1 MVTTSQLETCKKCA
15 NHKTDIN
22 GEIICIHTNKAPD
35 FRESCIF
42 FENKNKHES
51 TFEEFEKELLVQS
64 AGNGKRFANYIIDY
78 IFMYLL
84 IIVIAL
90 FGFIIADLT
99 GIFAEDLYPQSTL
112 EIYAYVFIL
121 SISYYTL
128 IEFLTGGRSIGKFIT
143 KTKVI
148 TSDGQKPDFKT
159 CLIRSLCRF
168 IPFEAFSFFGSTDS
182 GWHDSISNTR
192 VVLNKQNP

>member
-42 FENKNKHES
+42 FENKHES

-84 IIVIAL
+84 IIIIAL
-90 FGFIIADLT
+90 LAFIFSDLFMISPT
-99 GIFAEDLYPQSTL
+99 DFFPQSTL
-112 EIYAYVFIL
+112 GNYVLGIIL
-121 SISYYTL
+121 STLYYTL
-128 IEFLTGGRSIGKFIT
+128 IEFLTGGRTIGKFIT

-192 VVLNKQNP
+192 VVLNKQNA